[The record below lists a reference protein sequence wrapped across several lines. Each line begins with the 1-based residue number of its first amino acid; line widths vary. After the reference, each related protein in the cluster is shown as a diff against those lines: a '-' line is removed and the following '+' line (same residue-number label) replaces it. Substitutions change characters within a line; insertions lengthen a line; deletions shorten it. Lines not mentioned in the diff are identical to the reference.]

1 MEGAYQL
8 LSRAV
13 VLEKGVLTLCA
24 ASGRNVLRRRTKTKK
39 YTIFAEKQIAN
50 LVKMCYGYKIANM
63 SEAVR
68 LEKGTHHEIFRVPV
82 HPS

>member
-1 MEGAYQL
+1 MGCG
-8 LSRAV
+8 SDIRRAV

-24 ASGRNVLRRRTKTKK
+24 ASGRNVLRRRTNLKK
-39 YTIFAEKQIAN
+39 YTIFAEKQIAK
-50 LVKMCYGYKIANM
+50 LVKMCDGYKIANM